1 MAWWRNSWSI
11 EVFLA
16 NTSTRQYAAG
26 FRFEFSLFAI
36 RICFEFRA
44 SARPGATYLV
54 QIAGLGTWSFYNVNK
69 NLIPNGLGQGFR
81 IFGDKLYIALFTYE
95 FEKCCCLIVPADM
108 LSYLIK
114 RLFSTI
120 PVLIGIS
127 LLLFFMLRLLP
138 GDPAQVLAGQM
149 ATPAEIE
156 NIRQQLGLDRPI
168 YEQYANYLSRLV
180 RFDLGRSAR
189 TQNPVTQEIWAR
201 LPNTLLLAVV
211 AILLACLFGI
221 PAGIIS
227 AVKPYSWI
235 DYLVTTSA
243 LFGMSMPVFWL
254 GLMLVVL
261 FSVIL
266 KWLPAGGT
274 GSWQH
279 VILPS
284 ITLAAFVVA
293 FIARMTRSTMLETLS
308 QDFTTT
314 ARSKGLQERVVVI
327 KHAFKNA
334 MIPIITVVGLQF
346 GLLLGGAVLTETV
359 FAWPGLG
366 RLIVDSILA
375 RDYPVI
381 QGTILIFGLLYIMVN
396 LAVDL
401 IYALVDPRIRYD

>member
-1 MAWWRNSWSI
+1 MFN
-11 EVFLA
+11 
-16 NTSTRQYAAG
+16 
-26 FRFEFSLFAI
+26 
-36 RICFEFRA
+36 
-44 SARPGATYLV
+44 YL
-54 QIAGLGTWSFYNVNK
+54 L
-69 NLIPNGLGQGFR
+69 
-81 IFGDKLYIALFTYE
+81 
-95 FEKCCCLIVPADM
+95 
-108 LSYLIK
+108 K
-114 RLFSTI
+114 RLISTI

-127 LLLFFMLRLLP
+127 LLLFFMLRMLP

-149 ATPAEIE
+149 ATPEEIE
-156 NIRQQLGLDRPI
+156 NIRHQLGLDRPI
-168 YEQYANYLSRLV
+168 YEQYAVYMSRLV

-189 TQNPVTQEIWAR
+189 TQNPVIDEIWAR
-201 LPNTLLLAVV
+201 LPNTVLLAVV
-211 AILLACLFGI
+211 AIALACLFGI

-227 AVKPYSWI
+227 AVRPYSWL
-235 DYLVTTSA
+235 DYLVTMSA
-243 LFGMSMPVFWL
+243 LFGISMPVFWL

-314 ARSKGLQERVVVI
+314 ARSKGLKEQVVI
-327 KHAFKNA
+327 VKHALKNA
-334 MIPIITVVGLQF
+334 LIPIITVVGLQF

-375 RDYPVI
+375 RDYPMI
-381 QGTILIFGLLYIMVN
+381 QGAILLFGLLYIFVN
-396 LAVDL
+396 LVVDF
-401 IYALVDPRIRYD
+401 IYAFVDPRIRYD

>member
-1 MAWWRNSWSI
+1 
-11 EVFLA
+11 
-16 NTSTRQYAAG
+16 
-26 FRFEFSLFAI
+26 
-36 RICFEFRA
+36 
-44 SARPGATYLV
+44 
-54 QIAGLGTWSFYNVNK
+54 
-69 NLIPNGLGQGFR
+69 
-81 IFGDKLYIALFTYE
+81 
-95 FEKCCCLIVPADM
+95 M
-108 LSYLIK
+108 LNYLIK

-149 ATPAEIE
+149 ASPEEIE
-156 NIRQQLGLDRPI
+156 NIRHQLGLDRPI
-168 YEQYANYLSRLV
+168 YEQYAHYLSRLV

-211 AILLACLFGI
+211 AITLACLFGI

-227 AVKPYSWI
+227 AVRPYSWI

-284 ITLAAFVVA
+284 FTLAAFVVA

-327 KHAFKNA
+327 KHALKNA

-396 LAVDL
+396 LVVDL